1 MRLTKLS
8 IHFGGESIISATL
21 VKLQA
26 DSFYRICFFEV
37 QPVWPEARGIRYL
50 WI

>member
-8 IHFGGESIISATL
+8 IPFGVESIISATL

-26 DSFYRICFFEV
+26 DGFYCNCFCDV
-37 QPVWPEARGIRYL
+37 QPAWPEAHGIRYL